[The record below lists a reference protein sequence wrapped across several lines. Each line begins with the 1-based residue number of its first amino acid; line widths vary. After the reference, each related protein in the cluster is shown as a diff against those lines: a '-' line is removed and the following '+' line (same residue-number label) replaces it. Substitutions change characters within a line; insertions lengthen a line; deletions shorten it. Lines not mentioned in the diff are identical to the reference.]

1 MSWQELRYTS
11 YDEFGHP
18 LPLSGG
24 ESANA
29 PPGRYGW
36 LGAAQ
41 RSADTPTGVVLMGV
55 RLYHPGI
62 GRFLQVD
69 PVAGGSANAYDY
81 CNADP
86 VNCTDLGGTIAW
98 GKVLGVVATVG
109 EIASFIPGPIGAAAA
124 GVSAVAYAAS
134 GNKGKA
140 LEMGITA
147 AAQLVGA
154 GIGVRAAFKATSL
167 SAKVTQRAQAVAS
180 RVRSAV
186 KRGCSFVAGTLVR
199 MADGSLTPIE
209 DLQPGDL
216 ILAGDPE
223 TGQTSPEPVI
233 TPLTST
239 GDKRLIA
246 LRFDDD
252 TQAVVATDNHP
263 YWVQDAGWVAAG
275 DLVVGDTTLASDGH
289 ERVLTQTTDLGQFLD
304 QTVHNLHVAGQHT
317 YYVTAN
323 PHQAD
328 QLVHNTGPSCSIAE
342 YNRQVQKYGKGGV
355 RSLPD
360 GRVRFYGRISPAR
373 TPGVIAG
380 RRLVREWNPVSGAKR
395 SWHESVDSSGVIRQV
410 RPVTRGP
417 KVHYRFDGG
426 GRYLGSW

>member
-1 MSWQELRYTS
+1 MIHYDGDGDEPGWVVEDATQPDEVTRWVEGADGQVAVQTGKTGERVLQLVDLHGDVVATVPIGDGAPVPSQRDLRFVS
-11 YDEFGHP
+11 YDGFGTP
-18 LPLSGG
+18 RPLSGG
-24 ESANA
+24 ATSNA
-29 PPGRYGW
+29 PPRYGW

-41 RSADTPTGVVLMGV
+41 RSADTPAGVVLMGV

-98 GKVLGVVATVG
+98 GKVLGAVATVG
-109 EIASFIPGPIGAAAA
+109 EFASFIPGPVGAAAA
-124 GVSAVAYAAS
+124 GISAVAYAAS

-154 GIGVRAAFKATSL
+154 GIGVRAAFKATSV
-167 SAKVTQRAQAVAS
+167 SAKVAQRAQAAAS
-180 RVRSAV
+180 RVRSAL

-199 MADGSLTPIE
+199 MADGSLRPIE

-223 TGQTSPEPVI
+223 TGEASPEPVI
-233 TPLTST
+233 TPLVST

-246 LRFDDD
+246 LRFDGDV
-252 TQAVVATDNHP
+252 QAVVATDNHP
-263 YWVQDAGWVAAG
+263 YWVQDRGWVAAG
-275 DLVVGDTTLASDGH
+275 DLLVGDTTVASDGS
-289 ERVLTQTTDLGQFLD
+289 ERVLVQIGDLGVFAN

-317 YYVTAN
+317 YYVTADEA
-323 PHQAD
+323 QAD
-328 QLVHNTGPSCSIAE
+328 QLVHNAKPQSCP
-342 YNRQVQKYGKGGV
+342 V
-355 RSLPD
+355 
-360 GRVRFYGRISPAR
+360 GR
-373 TPGVIAG
+373 
-380 RRLVREWNPVSGAKR
+380 GA
-395 SWHESVDSSGVIRQV
+395 
-410 RPVTRGP
+410 
-417 KVHYRFDGG
+417 
-426 GRYLGSW
+426 